1 MNPSV
6 PALGVL
12 QLSDA
17 FERVWATLAEEAGLQ
32 LELLAAPVPSHLSRM
47 IVLLAAGGEE
57 RAAEQLVRQLEGQPT
72 VVVGADPSRRVAVEL
87 IRAGAAEYF
96 ALPEDYELIR
106 SWLREQADRLRL
118 REAEDPGR
126 CACRVLKEPS
136 YGLGV
141 GGEVPGLPAL
151 GEADR

>member
-1 MNPSV
+1 MPPSRSGSRSGGGRAPPSHGSERRVWSTSRPRNASSTSPGSPGMRLPTEDGRVNPSV
-6 PALGVL
+6 PTLGVL

-72 VVVGADPSRRVAVEL
+72 VVVGADPSRRVAV
-87 IRAGAAEYF
+87 
-96 ALPEDYELIR
+96 
-106 SWLREQADRLRL
+106 
-118 REAEDPGR
+118 
-126 CACRVLKEPS
+126 
-136 YGLGV
+136 
-141 GGEVPGLPAL
+141 
-151 GEADR
+151 